1 MGWKAFTYFS
11 GSVENYAPEVFSL
24 QEKEKAI
31 RYREVTNNKVREDIA
46 MKEVK
51 KAVADK
57 IAAEEIE
64 AKKTVRKAARTAKEI
79 VEAAAQS
86 DAVVA
91 EKIEAKKTVRKT
103 ARKAKEAVEPVVKET
118 KKAARCASL
127 SIIIQSPMG
136 GAISTDEIAKKVP
149 AGTDSVYVK
158 VDENML
164 YWVKGKETGS
174 VNIW

>member
-1 MGWKAFTYFS
+1 
-11 GSVENYAPEVFSL
+11 
-24 QEKEKAI
+24 
-31 RYREVTNNKVREDIA
+31 

-64 AKKTVRKAARTAKEI
+64 AKKTVRKAARSAKEV
-79 VEAAAQS
+79 VEAVAQS
-86 DAVVA
+86 DAAVA

-103 ARKAKEAVEPVVKET
+103 ARKAKEAVEPVVEDT
-118 KKAARCASL
+118 KKAVRRSSL

-149 AGTDSVYVK
+149 KGTDAVYVR